1 MQYEE
6 TVFKTP
12 NRYDPSIIDTDKW
25 KITSFQD
32 WTEFVNYSVDR
43 VSYFPTG
50 GDGGEASRRG
60 SKGNEYEYYA
70 GSRWY
75 GNATFE
81 EAIEL
86 AKYGWPEGAQRVKT
100 LSNKLYDKVSSLIPK
115 QEVVFSVEGNE
126 YDTDAFLAGI
136 PECWSYMDEH
146 IVEGVGHKDLK
157 LYFNTTTS
165 AGVDAKIMQA
175 KGACI
180 VALVDLLE
188 RAGNR
193 VEVWIGSPNHA
204 YKDAGK
210 FIWEVLVKRAGE
222 PMDVDKMAFAISHPS
237 SFRRLF
243 FSAYEGNKKFIEACF
258 SGYGKCVEAPKQ
270 LQGDIYIPSSE
281 LGQAQW
287 DNEDSAVKWILKHLE
302 SQGIKAEN

>member
-6 TVFKTP
+6 TVYTVPARFDTNKTE
-12 NRYDPSIIDTDKW
+12 TEKW
-25 KITSFQD
+25 QITSFLD
-32 WTEFVNYSVDR
+32 WTEFVNYTVDR
-43 VSYFPTG
+43 KSYHPHVANESSRKGSHGNGYEDYG
-50 GDGGEASRRG
+50 GGRD
-60 SKGNEYEYYA
+60 
-70 GSRWY
+70 WY
-75 GNATFE
+75 GGATFE
-81 EAIEL
+81 QAIEM
-86 AKYGWPEGAQRVKT
+86 AKYGWPEGAQRVKE

-126 YDTDAFLAGI
+126 YDTDAYLAGI

-165 AGVDAKIMQA
+165 AGVNAKIMQA

-180 VALVDLLE
+180 TALVDLLE

-193 VEVWIGSPNHA
+193 VEVWLGSPNQA
-204 YKDAGK
+204 YSAGK
-210 FIWEVLVKRAGE
+210 FIWQTCVKQAGE
-222 PMDVDKMAFAISHPS
+222 LMDVDKMAFAISHPS

-243 FSAYEGNKKFIEACF
+243 FAAYEGNERFIKDCS
-258 SGYGKCVEAPKQ
+258 SGYGMCVEAPKQ

-287 DNEDSAVKWILKHLE
+287 DNEDSAVKWIMRHLE
-302 SQGIKAEN
+302 TQGIKAEL